1 MMSSSR
7 SLKDIC
13 LSEVVMEAILQL
25 HNLNK
30 SYASFPALK
39 NVDLELEPGRI
50 MGILGPNG
58 SGKTTLIKIV
68 AGLLQP
74 SGGEVLVCGMAP
86 GVQTKALVSYLPD
99 VYHLP
104 DWMAIRGLIQYFN
117 SFYEDFD
124 LDLAFTLLERLGIDQ
139 KRKVTALSKGTR
151 EKLQLS
157 LALAREARLYLMDE
171 LLEGIDPVARM
182 VTIDTI
188 LENYNTEGALLIST
202 HLITNVEKLLD
213 EVVFLKDGEVVLSGS
228 TEDLRVE
235 KKSSIEGI
243 YKEIF
248 S

>member
-1 MMSSSR
+1 
-7 SLKDIC
+7 
-13 LSEVVMEAILQL
+13 MEAILQL

-50 MGILGPNG
+50 MGVLGPNG

-74 SGGEVLVCGMAP
+74 SGGEVMVCGMAP
-86 GVQTKALVSYLPD
+86 GAQTKALVSYMPD

-104 DWMAIRGLIQYFN
+104 NWMTIDGIIQYFN
-117 SFYEDFD
+117 TFYADFD
-124 LDLAFTLLERLGIDQ
+124 PDRAFALLEQLGIDH
-139 KRKVTALSKGTR
+139 RHKVTALSKGTR

-157 LALAREARLYLMDE
+157 LALARKARLYLMDE
-171 LLEGIDPVARM
+171 LLEGIDPVART
-182 VTIDTI
+182 VAIDTI
-188 LENYNTEGALLIST
+188 LENYNTEGSLLIST
-202 HLITNVEKLLD
+202 HLITDVEKLLD
-213 EVVFLKDGEVVLSGS
+213 EVVFLKAGEIVLSGN
-228 TEDLRVE
+228 TEDLRLE
-235 KKSSIEGI
+235 KNRSIEGI

>member
-1 MMSSSR
+1 
-7 SLKDIC
+7 
-13 LSEVVMEAILQL
+13 MEAILQL
-25 HNLNK
+25 QNLNK
-30 SYASFPALK
+30 SYAGFPALK
-39 NVDLELEPGRI
+39 KMDLELEPGRI

-74 SGGEVLVCGMAP
+74 SGGEVMVSGMAP

-99 VYHLP
+99 VNHLP
-104 DWMAIRGLIQYFN
+104 NWMSIRGIVQYFN
-117 SFYEDFD
+117 TFYEDFD
-124 LDLAFTLLERLGIDQ
+124 PDHAFALLERLGVDRR
-139 KRKVTALSKGTR
+139 RKVTHLSKGTR

-157 LALAREARLYLMDE
+157 LVLARKARLYLMDE

-188 LENYNTEGALLIST
+188 LENFNAEGSLIIAT
-202 HLITNVEKLLD
+202 HLITDVEKLLD
-213 EVVFLKDGEVVLSGS
+213 EVVFLKEGEIILSGS

-235 KKSSIEGI
+235 KKRSIEGI
-243 YKEIF
+243 YKEMF

>member
-1 MMSSSR
+1 
-7 SLKDIC
+7 
-13 LSEVVMEAILQL
+13 MEAILQL

-50 MGILGPNG
+50 MGVLGPNG

-74 SGGEVLVCGMAP
+74 SGGEVMVCGMAP
-86 GVQTKALVSYLPD
+86 GAQTKALVSYMPD

-104 DWMAIRGLIQYFN
+104 NWMTIDGIIQYFN
-117 SFYEDFD
+117 TFYADFD
-124 LDLAFTLLERLGIDQ
+124 PDRAFALLERLGIDH
-139 KRKVTALSKGTR
+139 RHKVTALSKGTR

-157 LALAREARLYLMDE
+157 LALARKARLYLMDE
-171 LLEGIDPVARM
+171 LLEGIDPVART
-182 VTIDTI
+182 VAIDTI
-188 LENYNTEGALLIST
+188 LENYNTEGSLLIST
-202 HLITNVEKLLD
+202 NLITDVEKLLD
-213 EVVFLKDGEVVLSGS
+213 EVVFLKAGEVVLSGN
-228 TEDLRVE
+228 TEDLRLE
-235 KKSSIEGI
+235 KKRSIEGI

>member
-1 MMSSSR
+1 
-7 SLKDIC
+7 
-13 LSEVVMEAILQL
+13 MEAILQL

-50 MGILGPNG
+50 MGVLGPNG

-86 GVQTKALVSYLPD
+86 GMQTKALVSYLPD
-99 VYHLP
+99 VNHLP
-104 DWMAIRGLIQYFN
+104 NWMTTLGIIRYFN
-117 SFYEDFD
+117 TFYEDFD
-124 LDLAFTLLERLGIDQ
+124 PDRAFALLERLGIDQ
-139 KRKVTALSKGTR
+139 RCKVTALSKGTR

-157 LALAREARLYLMDE
+157 LALARKARLYLMDE

-182 VTIDTI
+182 VAIDTI
-188 LENYNTEGALLIST
+188 LGNFNTEGSLLIST
-202 HLITNVEKLLD
+202 HLITDVEKLLD
-213 EVVFLKDGEVVLSGS
+213 EVVFLKDGEIVLSSS

-235 KKSSIEGI
+235 RKRSIEGI

>member
-1 MMSSSR
+1 
-7 SLKDIC
+7 
-13 LSEVVMEAILQL
+13 MEAILRL
-25 HNLNK
+25 HNLHK

-39 NVDLELEPGRI
+39 NVDLELAPGRI

-74 SGGEVLVCGMAP
+74 SGGEVLVCGKAP
-86 GVQTKALVSYLPD
+86 GVQTKALVSFLPD
-99 VYHLP
+99 VNHLP
-104 DWMAIRGLIQYFN
+104 NWMTIQGIIQYFN
-117 SFYEDFD
+117 TFYEDFD
-124 LDLAFTLLERLGIDQ
+124 PERAFALLERLGIDQ
-139 KRKVTALSKGTR
+139 GRKVTALSKGTR

-157 LALAREARLYLMDE
+157 LALARKARLYLMDE

-182 VTIDTI
+182 VAIDTI
-188 LENYNTEGALLIST
+188 LENYNPEGSLIIST
-202 HLITNVEKLLD
+202 HLITDVEKLLD
-213 EVVFLKDGEVVLSGS
+213 EVVFLKDGEIILSGS

-235 KKSSIEGI
+235 KRRSIEGI

>member
-1 MMSSSR
+1 
-7 SLKDIC
+7 
-13 LSEVVMEAILQL
+13 MEAILQL

-74 SGGEVLVCGMAP
+74 SGGEVMVCGMAP

-99 VYHLP
+99 VNHLP
-104 DWMAIRGLIQYFN
+104 NWMTIQGMIQYFN
-117 SFYEDFD
+117 TFYEDFD
-124 LDLAFTLLERLGIDQ
+124 PDLAFALLERLGIDQ
-139 KRKVTALSKGTR
+139 RRKVTALSKGTR

-157 LALAREARLYLMDE
+157 LALARKARLYLMDE

-182 VTIDTI
+182 VAIDTI
-188 LENYNTEGALLIST
+188 LENYNTEGSLIIST
-202 HLITNVEKLLD
+202 HLITDVEKLLD
-213 EVVFLKDGEVVLSGS
+213 EVVFLKEGEIILSGN
-228 TEDLRVE
+228 TEDLRLE
-235 KKSSIEGI
+235 KKRSIEGI

>member
-1 MMSSSR
+1 
-7 SLKDIC
+7 
-13 LSEVVMEAILQL
+13 MESILHL

-30 SYASFPALK
+30 SYARFPALK

-58 SGKTTLIKIV
+58 SGKTTLIKIM

-74 SGGEVLVCGMAP
+74 SGGEVRVCGMAP

-99 VYHLP
+99 VNHLP
-104 DWMAIRGLIQYFN
+104 SWMTIQGIIQYFN
-117 SFYEDFD
+117 TFYEDFD
-124 LDLAFTLLERLGIDQ
+124 PDRAFGLLERLGIDQ
-139 KRKVTALSKGTR
+139 RRKVTALSKGTR

-157 LALAREARLYLMDE
+157 LALARKARLYLMDE

-188 LENYNTEGALLIST
+188 LENFNTEGSLIVAT
-202 HLITNVEKLLD
+202 HLITDVEKLLD
-213 EVVFLKDGEVVLSGS
+213 EVVFLKEGEILLSGN
-228 TEDLRVE
+228 TEDLRLE
-235 KKSSIEGI
+235 KKRSIEGI

>member
-1 MMSSSR
+1 MKS
-7 SLKDIC
+7 
-13 LSEVVMEAILQL
+13 ILHL

-30 SYASFPALK
+30 SYASFPALR

-86 GVQTKALVSYLPD
+86 GAQTKTLVSYLPD
-99 VYHLP
+99 VNHLP
-104 DWMAIRGLIQYFN
+104 NWMTIQGIIQYFN
-117 SFYEDFD
+117 TFYEDFD
-124 LDLAFTLLERLGIDQ
+124 PDHAFALLERLGIDHR
-139 KRKVTALSKGTR
+139 RKVTALSKGTR

-157 LALAREARLYLMDE
+157 LVLARKARLYLMDE
-171 LLEGIDPVARM
+171 LLEGIDPVARI
-182 VTIDTI
+182 VTIETI
-188 LENYNTEGALLIST
+188 LDNFNTEGSLIIST
-202 HLITNVEKLLD
+202 HLITDMEKLLD
-213 EVVFLKDGEVVLSGS
+213 EVVFLKDGEIILSGS

-235 KKSSIEGI
+235 KKRSIEGI

>member
-1 MMSSSR
+1 
-7 SLKDIC
+7 
-13 LSEVVMEAILQL
+13 MESILHL

-30 SYASFPALK
+30 SYARFPALK

-58 SGKTTLIKIV
+58 SGKTTLIKIM

-74 SGGEVLVCGMAP
+74 SGGEVRVCGMAP

-99 VYHLP
+99 VNHLP
-104 DWMAIRGLIQYFN
+104 SWMTIQGIIQYFN
-117 SFYEDFD
+117 TFYEDFD
-124 LDLAFTLLERLGIDQ
+124 PDRAFGLLERLGIDQ
-139 KRKVTALSKGTR
+139 RRKVTALSKGTR
-151 EKLQLS
+151 EKLQLA
-157 LALAREARLYLMDE
+157 LALARRARLYLMDE

-188 LENYNTEGALLIST
+188 LEHFNTEGSLIIAT
-202 HLITNVEKLLD
+202 HLITDVEKLLD
-213 EVVFLKDGEVVLSGS
+213 EVVFLKEGEILLSGN
-228 TEDLRVE
+228 TEDLRLE
-235 KKSSIEGI
+235 KKRSIEGI

>member
-1 MMSSSR
+1 
-7 SLKDIC
+7 
-13 LSEVVMEAILQL
+13 METILRL

-39 NVDLELEPGRI
+39 NLDLELEPGRI

-74 SGGEVLVCGMAP
+74 SGGEVRVCGIAP
-86 GVQTKALVSYLPD
+86 GAQTKTLVSYLPD

-104 DWMAIRGLIQYFN
+104 NWMTIQGIIQYFN
-117 SFYEDFD
+117 TFYEDFD
-124 LDLAFTLLERLGIDQ
+124 PDLAFALLERLGIDQ
-139 KRKVTALSKGTR
+139 GRKVTALSKGTR

-157 LALAREARLYLMDE
+157 MALARKARLYLMDE

-182 VTIDTI
+182 VAIDTI
-188 LENYNTEGALLIST
+188 LENYNTEGSLIIST
-202 HLITNVEKLLD
+202 HLITDVEKLLD
-213 EVVFLKDGEVVLSGS
+213 EVVFLKDGEIILSGS

-235 KKSSIEGI
+235 RKKSIEGI
-243 YKEIF
+243 YKEVF

>member
-1 MMSSSR
+1 
-7 SLKDIC
+7 
-13 LSEVVMEAILQL
+13 MEAILQL

-74 SGGEVLVCGMAP
+74 SGGEVMVCGMAP

-99 VYHLP
+99 VNHLP
-104 DWMAIRGLIQYFN
+104 SWMTIQGMIQYFN
-117 SFYEDFD
+117 TFYEDFEPD
-124 LDLAFTLLERLGIDQ
+124 RAFALLERLGIDQ
-139 KRKVTALSKGTR
+139 RRKVTALSKGTR

-157 LALAREARLYLMDE
+157 LALARKARLYLMDE

-182 VTIDTI
+182 VAIDTI
-188 LENYNTEGALLIST
+188 LENYNTEGSLIIST
-202 HLITNVEKLLD
+202 HLITDVEKLLD
-213 EVVFLKDGEVVLSGS
+213 EVVFLKEGEIILSGN
-228 TEDLRVE
+228 TEDLRLE
-235 KKSSIEGI
+235 KKRSIEGI

>member
-1 MMSSSR
+1 
-7 SLKDIC
+7 
-13 LSEVVMEAILQL
+13 MEAILQL

-39 NVDLELEPGRI
+39 NVNLELEPSRI

-74 SGGEVLVCGMAP
+74 SSGEVVVCGMAP

-99 VYHLP
+99 VNHLP
-104 DWMAIRGLIQYFN
+104 NWMTIHGIIEYFN
-117 SFYEDFD
+117 TFYEDFD
-124 LDLAFTLLERLGIDQ
+124 PDRAFALLERLGIDQ
-139 KRKVTALSKGTR
+139 RRKMTVLSKGSR

-157 LALAREARLYLMDE
+157 LALARKARLYLMDE

-182 VTIDTI
+182 VAIDTI
-188 LENYNTEGALLIST
+188 LENFNTEGSLVIST
-202 HLITNVEKLLD
+202 HLITDVEKLLD
-213 EVVFLKDGEVVLSGS
+213 EVVFLKDGEIIMSGS

-235 KKSSIEGI
+235 KKRSIEGI

>member
-1 MMSSSR
+1 
-7 SLKDIC
+7 
-13 LSEVVMEAILQL
+13 MEAILQL
-25 HNLNK
+25 RNLNK

-39 NVDLELEPGRI
+39 NVDLELEPGKI

-74 SGGEVLVCGMAP
+74 SGGEVMVCGMAP
-86 GVQTKALVSYLPD
+86 GAQTKALVSYLPD
-99 VYHLP
+99 VNHLP
-104 DWMAIRGLIQYFN
+104 TWMTIQGIIQYFN
-117 SFYEDFD
+117 TFYKDFD
-124 LDLAFTLLERLGIDQ
+124 PERAFALLERLGIDQ
-139 KRKVTALSKGTR
+139 RRKVTALSKGTR

-157 LALAREARLYLMDE
+157 LTLARKARLYLMDE

-188 LENYNTEGALLIST
+188 LENYSTEGSLIIST
-202 HLITNVEKLLD
+202 HLITEVEKLLD
-213 EVVFLKDGEVVLSGS
+213 EVVFLKDGEIILSGS

-235 KKSSIEGI
+235 KKRSIEGI

>member
-1 MMSSSR
+1 
-7 SLKDIC
+7 
-13 LSEVVMEAILQL
+13 MEAILQL
-25 HNLNK
+25 HNLSK

-74 SGGEVLVCGMAP
+74 SSGEVLVCGLAP
-86 GVQTKALVSYLPD
+86 GVQTKAMVSYLPD

-104 DWMAIRGLIQYFN
+104 NWMTIPGIIRYFN
-117 SFYEDFD
+117 TFYQDFD
-124 LDLAFTLLERLGIDQ
+124 PDRAFALLERLGIDQ
-139 KRKVTALSKGTR
+139 KRKLTALSKGTR

-157 LALAREARLYLMDE
+157 LALARKARLYLMDE

-182 VTIDTI
+182 VAIDTI
-188 LENYNTEGALLIST
+188 LENFNTEGSLIVAT
-202 HLITNVEKLLD
+202 HLITDVEKLLD
-213 EVVFLKDGEVVLSGS
+213 KVVFLKDGEIILSGS
-228 TEDLRVE
+228 TEELRAE
-235 KKSSIEGI
+235 KKKSVEGI
-243 YKEIF
+243 FKEVF

>member
-1 MMSSSR
+1 
-7 SLKDIC
+7 
-13 LSEVVMEAILQL
+13 MEAILQL

-30 SYASFPALK
+30 SYASLPALK

-74 SGGEVLVCGMAP
+74 SGGDVLVCGMAP

-104 DWMAIRGLIQYFN
+104 NWMTIPGIIQHFN
-117 SFYEDFD
+117 TFYEDFD
-124 LDLAFTLLERLGIDQ
+124 PDRAFALLERVGVDH
-139 KRKVTALSKGTR
+139 KRKLTALSKGTR

-157 LALAREARLYLMDE
+157 LALARKARLYLMDE

-188 LENYNTEGALLIST
+188 LENFNTEGSLIVAT
-202 HLITNVEKLLD
+202 HLITDVEKLLD
-213 EVVFLKDGEVVLSGS
+213 EVVFLKDGEIILSGS
-228 TEDLRVE
+228 TEELRVE
-235 KKSSIEGI
+235 KKKSIEGI
-243 YKEIF
+243 YKEVF

>member
-1 MMSSSR
+1 MM
-7 SLKDIC
+7 D
-13 LSEVVMEAILQL
+13 AILQL
-25 HNLNK
+25 HKLNK

-74 SGGEVLVCGMAP
+74 SGGQVKVCGMAP
-86 GVQTKALVSYLPD
+86 GVQTKAMVSYLPD

-104 DWMAIRGLIQYFN
+104 NWMNIQGMIQYFN
-117 SFYEDFD
+117 TFYEDFD
-124 LDLAFTLLERLGIDQ
+124 PDLAFTLLERLGIDQ
-139 KRKVTALSKGTR
+139 RRKVTAFSKGTR

-157 LALAREARLYLMDE
+157 LVLARKARLYLMDE

-182 VTIDTI
+182 IAIDTI
-188 LENYNTEGALLIST
+188 LDNYNPEGSLIIST
-202 HLITNVEKLLD
+202 HLITDVEKLLD
-213 EVVFLKDGEVVLSGS
+213 EVVFLKDGEIILSGS

-235 KKSSIEGI
+235 KKRSIEGI
-243 YKEIF
+243 YKEVF